1 VKYVKL
7 GHTGTDVSAID
18 LCVAPVI
25 VFAAQEVDMVEQ
37 SGGDPEVD
45 GGSEPWTPTG
55 EELAPGS
62 VSAAASPRTPW
73 LHRVCQRLQLAA
85 SRNASKRQVD
95 ELSRPPC
102 TERLNSPRPIR
113 GSDAGRGAGAA
124 GLEA

>member
-1 VKYVKL
+1 MKYVKL

-25 VFAAQEVDMVEQ
+25 VSAAQEVDMVEQ

-55 EELAPGS
+55 EELAHGS

-73 LHRVCQRLQLAA
+73 QRRGYGGYLHTT
-85 SRNASKRQVD
+85 
-95 ELSRPPC
+95 RPAR
-102 TERLNSPRPIR
+102 TA
-113 GSDAGRGAGAA
+113 DTFT
-124 GLEA
+124 

>member
-25 VFAAQEVDMVEQ
+25 VSAAQEVDMVEQ

-55 EELAPGS
+55 EELAHGS

-73 LHRVCQRLQLAA
+73 QHRVERGCGPPPWRRVLASHRLPLVTTRCVVK
-85 SRNASKRQVD
+85 S
-95 ELSRPPC
+95 L
-102 TERLNSPRPIR
+102 
-113 GSDAGRGAGAA
+113 
-124 GLEA
+124 